1 MTKLRVDMLNV
12 TNILCTVTVI
22 FFTLELPVYKVDE
35 FTEHVNTV
43 PFNVLFTDCSVRLFV
58 VDTGTAAA
66 AAAVLVHIMVE
77 SSRPG
82 TVQVIV

>member
-1 MTKLRVDMLNV
+1 M
-12 TNILCTVTVI
+12 VTVI
-22 FFTLELPVYKVDE
+22 FFILGLPVCSFDE

-43 PFNVLFTDCSVRLFV
+43 PFNVLFTDCSVRVFV

-66 AAAVLVHIMVE
+66 ATAAVLVHNMVE

-82 TVQVIV
+82 TVQVIG